1 MPLPSSLVWRNLQSV
16 ADELGLDLELHEMG
30 PEQWR
35 GVSFAARPALTRP
48 QRRRLFRRCRQ
59 REQRNWVRGCLR
71 VLELQREVLSAR
83 LHRGLCQLTTVSLMQ
98 CEDLGQATQPQ
109 ELHETLQR
117 TQRELR
123 DLYADLPTGTQL
135 PEWLARRGL
144 NGWDDPTCAQRLLAE
159 YLLWAGWLEPQL
171 EVRPGPGG
179 LRLNLS
185 RSLAKK
191 LRPLQQLL
199 AMVGLQARWRHGFL
213 VFRWA

>member
-1 MPLPSSLVWRNLQSV
+1 MPSNLVWRNLQAV
-16 ADELGLDLELHEMG
+16 ANQLGLKLELNATG

-35 GVSFAARPALTRP
+35 GVSFAARPALARP
-48 QRRRLFRRCRQ
+48 QRGRLFRRCRQ

-98 CEDLGQATQPQ
+98 CEDLGRATQLE
-109 ELHETLQR
+109 ELRETLQR

-123 DLYADLPTGTQL
+123 DLYANLPTSAQL
-135 PEWLARRGL
+135 PDWLASRGL
-144 NGWDDPTCAQRLLAE
+144 NGWDDPTCAQRLLGE

-179 LRLNLS
+179 LRLKLS

-199 AMVGLQARWRHGFL
+199 AMVGLQGRWKQDVL